1 MFAMHTMRFSG
12 ISNGLIT
19 RTKVPLKVQCITNL
33 PKTENQ
39 NRYSKLLNKDDV
51 KIVIAIGPAGT
62 GKTLMGCSYAVHNL
76 LNKDINKIVI
86 TRPTVSMGED
96 LGFLPGRMEDKMHN
110 WLMPIY
116 DSFSEYMQYERIPE
130 YIKNGKIEIAPLSF
144 IRGRTFHNS
153 WIIVDEAQNISKPQ
167 MKTLLTRIGQNSKM
181 ILTGDLE
188 QCDIEGGNGLE
199 DFVWRLKNTKKQ
211 AHTIQIVEMTKS
223 DIMRSDIV
231 KDVLYIYD
239 STEASFYFAS
249 HC

>member
-1 MFAMHTMRFSG
+1 
-12 ISNGLIT
+12 
-19 RTKVPLKVQCITNL
+19 
-33 PKTENQ
+33 
-39 NRYSKLLNKDDV
+39 
-51 KIVIAIGPAGT
+51 
-62 GKTLMGCSYAVHNL
+62 
-76 LNKDINKIVI
+76 
-86 TRPTVSMGED
+86 
-96 LGFLPGRMEDKMHN
+96 
-110 WLMPIY
+110 
-116 DSFSEYMQYERIPE
+116 
-130 YIKNGKIEIAPLSF
+130 
-144 IRGRTFHNS
+144 
-153 WIIVDEAQNISKPQ
+153 
-167 MKTLLTRIGQNSKM
+167 M